1 MSPRALL
8 RLLWFGACAIGLAS
22 YSASARAQSGIAV
35 LDFTGRLSAESR
47 WFPQSALFP
56 GQGAHA
62 SGFAAEPNLYV
73 EDEAGRILNVTPYF
87 RYDSAD
93 GRRTHFDLREA
104 YFLFSGPLGSGGWEL
119 RLGVDRVFW
128 GVVESRHL
136 VDIVNQI
143 DLVEHP
149 DEKTRM
155 GQPMAY
161 ATWSSDW
168 GVLEL
173 LGMSY
178 HRKRTFPG
186 SKGRL
191 RASLVVADGRV
202 EYESS
207 SGKWHPDFAA
217 RYSHTLGLMDFGVS
231 VFDGTAREPALGV
244 DLPVASVPP
253 VPPNQGGPS
262 VTPGMPVP
270 PGPTGPP
277 ALYPIYNQ
285 IRQYGLDAQWTTG
298 SLLLKLE
305 AIRRSGAPNLAGVEE
320 TYNAFVLGG
329 EYTFFSLWDSDADLT
344 LFAEWDRD
352 GRGRRATNFY
362 ENDLFAA
369 LRLMLNDVQG
379 TEATVSVLHDL
390 DKNQRIFGFELARRL
405 TDRFSLDL
413 GAVAITNI
421 DRDDLYYDLRQ
432 DGFVQLGIDYHF

>member
-1 MSPRALL
+1 MPSRALV
-8 RLLWFGACAIGLAS
+8 RLLWFGACLIGVAMHPDS
-22 YSASARAQSGIAV
+22 SHGQAGIYDID
-35 LDFTGRLSAESR
+35 LSGRLAAESR
-47 WFPQSALFP
+47 WFPQSALFL
-56 GQGAHA
+56 GQGSLA
-62 SGFAAEPNLYV
+62 SGFVAEPNLYL
-73 EDEAGRILNVTPYF
+73 EDDAGRILNVTPYF

-93 GRRTHFDLREA
+93 DRRTHYDLREA
-104 YFLFSGPLGSGGWEL
+104 YILLSGAAGNGEWEF

-161 ATWSSDW
+161 VTWSSDW

-186 SKGRL
+186 SNGRL
-191 RASLVVADGRV
+191 RASIVVDESRV
-202 EYESS
+202 EYERET
-207 SGKWHPDFAA
+207 GKWHPDFAA
-217 RYSHTLGLMDFGVS
+217 RYSHTLGLLDFGAS
-231 VFDGTAREPALGV
+231 VFDGTAREPALGLCF
-244 DLPVASVPP
+244 DC
-253 VPPNQGGPS
+253 GDTG
-262 VTPGMPVP
+262 VP
-270 PGPTGPP
+270 PGPPGLPV
-277 ALYPIYNQ
+277 LYPIYNQ
-285 IRQYGLDAQWTTG
+285 IRQFGLDAQWTTG

-305 AIRRSGAPNLAGVEE
+305 AIRRSGAPNLAGEEE
-320 TYNAFVLGG
+320 TFNAFVLGG
-329 EYTFFSLWDSDADLT
+329 EYTFFSLWNTASDLT

-379 TEATVSVLHDL
+379 TEVTVSVLHDL
-390 DKNQRIFGFELARRL
+390 DKRQSIYGLELARRL
-405 TDRFSLDL
+405 TDAFSLDL

-421 DRDDLYYDLRQ
+421 DRDDLYYDLRR
-432 DGFVQLGIDYHF
+432 DGFVQLGINYHF